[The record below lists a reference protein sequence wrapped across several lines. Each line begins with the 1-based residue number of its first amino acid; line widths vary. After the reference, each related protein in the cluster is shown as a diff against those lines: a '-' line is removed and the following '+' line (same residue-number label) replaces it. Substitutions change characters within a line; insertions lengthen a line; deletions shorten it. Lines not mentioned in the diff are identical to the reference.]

1 MFEIEL
7 FSSLYCAETV
17 RENLKAGW
25 LFFRRTSTN
34 LNRMN
39 QSSRDTVRDR
49 YEPFNRELRRLNDL
63 R

>member
-1 MFEIEL
+1 MIAPKRLEKI
-7 FSSLYCAETV
+7 
-17 RENLKAGW
+17 LKAGW
-25 LFFRRTSTN
+25 VFFLRRTSNN